1 MRSNGP
7 GFGTRTITSAGL
19 ALLLA
24 LGVAACGGSTGSGPV
39 DTGPDGLPDVLAD
52 ALADTAPDA
61 PSTDLP
67 AADGPAGDPASP
79 DVPPDVQPPPDPPYT
94 PPDAVLRARYATRD
108 LPVPLGISSAGFGET
123 EAGPTSPFADAF
135 QATVTLLHPPRVQAV
150 QILQGGKRLLLV
162 NGDLIAIFRTLELR
176 VVQRVLERT
185 GVDVSGVMVL
195 AGTHTHSGP
204 GRLFD
209 TPLGPLFSDTYRQE
223 TFLPVAEAMADA
235 IVDAMTGA
243 NVPVKLGNAVLSN
256 ARMHE
261 YRRCPD
267 PNILAAND
275 DTMHVIRL
283 ERVGVQDATQGTTL
297 AVLINYAMHGTV
309 IGYREGILGGDA
321 PRSVELKVQ
330 EDLPGAPPV
339 MYFQSWAGDMAPS
352 DPTADFPAG
361 PWPTAPNPLL
371 DRLEAL
377 GRSAADTVVAGWD
390 TMTWQ
395 DNPEL
400 IVTSAVAPMTVD
412 AVGYAQGEWDHPA
425 GALLCG
431 AGGSICG
438 SKPPAMDSCMD
449 IDYGWIP
456 DTVRLTAFRLG
467 TLAGVTLPG
476 EPVTPLGTSLV
487 AKVKDYVRPAWTV
500 MLFGYSLGYVGY
512 LMLPDDY
519 ANGGYEPGMAFFGPR
534 GGEYLRD
541 AAASVAARLS
551 NPDAPLTFVPSAAP
565 AWTPGASSPYTPA
578 ISLDPGAVV
587 QALPAQ
593 AVAGDVLAFAW
604 KGGDPWV
611 DRPEVVVQRN
621 TTPADEGLF
630 APLLAGGRVVDQ
642 RDYRVLLTVVP
653 SPSWDQPAPDGRT
666 FTWTATLRTAVR
678 IPAPDPALSG
688 TLRISV
694 TGHAAAASDTVVPYD
709 VQSSPVLVTLPP

>member
-7 GFGTRTITSAGL
+7 GFGRRTSFRVGL

-24 LGVAACGGSTGSGPV
+24 LGVAACGGSKATV
-39 DTGPDGLPDVLAD
+39 CPDPEIDSSPDVPAD
-52 ALADTAPDA
+52 ALADTAPDV

-67 AADGPAGDPASP
+67 AADGPAGDLASP
-79 DVPPDVQPPPDPPYT
+79 DAPPDVQPPPDPPFT
-94 PPDAVLRARYATRD
+94 PPDAALRARHATRD
-108 LPVPLGISSAGFGET
+108 LPVPLGISTAGFGET
-123 EAGPTSPFADAF
+123 ESGPTGPFADAF

-150 QILQGGKRLLLV
+150 QILRGGKRLLLV

-223 TFLPVAEAMADA
+223 TFLPVAEAIADA
-235 IVDAMTGA
+235 IVDAMAGT

-256 ARMHE
+256 ARMHG

-267 PNILAAND
+267 PAILTRND
-275 DTMHVIRL
+275 DTMHVLRL
-283 ERVGVQDATQGTTL
+283 ERVEAPNTTL

-309 IGYREGILGGDA
+309 IGYRDGVLGGDA

-330 EDLPGAPPV
+330 EALPGAPPV
-339 MYFQSWAGDMAPS
+339 MYFQSWAGDMAPA
-352 DPTADFPAG
+352 DPTSDFPDS
-361 PWPTAPNPLL
+361 PWPAAPMATL

-395 DNPEL
+395 EDPEL

-412 AVGYAQGEWDHPA
+412 AVGYAKGEWDHPS

-438 SKPPAMDSCMD
+438 SKPPAMDSCLD
-449 IDYGWIP
+449 VDFGWIP

-476 EPVTPLGTSLV
+476 EPVTPLGTELV
-487 AKVKDYVRPAWTV
+487 GLAKGKLPPVSTV
-500 MLFGYSLGYVGY
+500 MVFGYSLGYVGY

-541 AAASVAARLS
+541 AAASVAGRLS
-551 NPDAPLTFVPSAAP
+551 NPDAQLTFVPTTAP

-578 ISLDPGAVV
+578 VSLDPGAVV

-593 AVAGDVLAFAW
+593 AVAGDVLTFAW

-621 TTPADEGLF
+621 ATPADEGLF

-642 RDYRVLLTVVP
+642 RDYRVLLTVTP
-653 SPSWDQPAPDGRT
+653 TPPWDQPAPDGRT

-694 TGHAAAASDTVVPYD
+694 TGHAAAAGDAVVPYD
-709 VQSSPVLVTLPP
+709 VQSSPVVVTLPP